1 MPHNNNNVLGQNDD
15 DTLAGAFCAP
25 KLLECGWV
33 RELPFV
39 GMHRAVTV
47 SAATLGSS
55 PHKQPMSEWYTFDV
69 VVHQDDEAE
78 IQDGVQETLIQAGV
92 DQLVREPKV
101 AFVRHTSLRLR
112 ELYLV
117 GRFASEQEAEPAL
130 DTEYARA
137 LKRLHT

>member
-1 MPHNNNNVLGQNDD
+1 MPHNNNVLGQNDD

-55 PHKQPMSEWYTFDV
+55 PHKQPMSDWYTFDV

-78 IQDGVQETLIQAGV
+78 IQAGVQETLIQAGV
-92 DQLVREPKV
+92 DRLLRETKV

>member
-1 MPHNNNNVLGQNDD
+1 MPHNNNVLGQNDD

-39 GMHRAVTV
+39 SMHRAVTV
-47 SAATLGSS
+47 SAATVGSS
-55 PHKQPMSEWYTFDV
+55 PHKQAMSEWYTFDV

-78 IQDGVQETLIQAGV
+78 IQAGVQETLIQAGV